1 MLKVLIVV
9 LLLAVIVS
17 LFSSLSFLI
26 RDESRRSRTVNA
38 LIVRVVLSVL
48 LLAVIGIAI
57 YTGELQLNPNPAT
70 GM

>member
-9 LLLAVIVS
+9 LLLAVIAS
-17 LFSSLSFLI
+17 LFSSLTFLI
-26 RDESRRSRTVNA
+26 RDESRKSRTVNA

-48 LLAVIGIAI
+48 LLAVIAI
-57 YTGELQLNPNPAT
+57 SIWTGELQLHRNPVT

>member
-9 LLLAVIVS
+9 LLLAVIAS
-17 LFSSLSFLI
+17 LFSSLTFLI
-26 RDESRRSRTVNA
+26 RDESRKSRTVNA

-48 LLAVIGIAI
+48 LLVVIAI
-57 YTGELQLNPNPAT
+57 SIWTGELQLHRNPVT